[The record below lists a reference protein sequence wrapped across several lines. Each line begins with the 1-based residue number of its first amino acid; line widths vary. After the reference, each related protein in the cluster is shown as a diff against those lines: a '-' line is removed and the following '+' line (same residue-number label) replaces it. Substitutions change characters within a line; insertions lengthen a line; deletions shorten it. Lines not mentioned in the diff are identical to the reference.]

1 MGLRGLA
8 VGLLTALFLCTGT
21 QAYAQEDVLTCDFV
35 GTEPAWNT
43 PWTKATALGFQVRFD
58 GWQLGPGCFPEPSV
72 DDAFATY
79 LNAGAAAST
88 LSESIQDGEYVG
100 FSIEGIGEDLNLN
113 GNEISFS
120 VRRAEWFSPT
130 QVSLFSSVD
139 GFQAGQELF
148 TSTAVTQGFTEE
160 QLYTYTLPAF
170 GYDALSGPVE
180 FRLYYHGATYANH
193 FIELSSFR
201 IHNPNPVDRELVFMA
216 NLIGSE
222 PASHTPWT
230 PHFFLKAG
238 WIYYGLELG
247 AGATPEPLR
256 NNAFGFNVNSGQTET
271 DLAEAIANDHYLG
284 LTLESATG
292 RLDLGGHELRFGMK
306 RYEWT
311 SPRTYSVLTS
321 VDGFQTSEVLYTTPS
336 VANGDY
342 LENSFLYTFPLGGY
356 DQLSGPVEIRIYAH
370 QAQYALKAIDLTH
383 ISIFDASPTIER
395 DVFQAEFQGTEPAL
409 NTPWQS
415 TAFLDPNVQYS
426 GLTLG
431 GGVTPVPQHNDQFS
445 VQMNAGLLETSLADA
460 LNKNHYVSFSLE
472 ALNGDLDLG
481 GRELRFD
488 MKREDWNAPR
498 AFSLLSSIDGFQASK
513 ALLQS
518 APSLFGD
525 FFEHDFRYTFP
536 LIGYDDLNGP
546 VEFRIYYHH
555 ALFANKPVN
564 LTRLS
569 LLDAGDVAD
578 FQLTVGDGGTAWA
591 DPFGNTLPL
600 GKPVTLFAKPDL
612 GYQFAGWSGDVT
624 GLGNPRSV
632 TVNSNMNVVANFAPI
647 EFPEMRLGTNLE
659 AAVDWSKQW
668 IWVDQMR
675 VAREWMTRR
684 VGTTDWESFMQSEI
698 PLDADGWPTVVP
710 FTASDGFEHYVHT
723 MLPAFVAGTHTML
736 VDGTGKLEF
745 LGAVTRPSVLL
756 SGGTTTVTF
765 TVPVDN
771 AEPLFV
777 RILSSSAGDPVR
789 NIRVLMPGFESS
801 YQAEPF
807 HPDFLAGLAPFQVLR
822 FMDLGSTNHSPLRT
836 AADRRLPNWY
846 TQSGK
851 MGVAAEWIADL
862 SNKLQK
868 DAWICIPH
876 LADDLYVRE
885 IATVLRDRLDPN
897 LKLHVEYSNET
908 WNGLFTQTA
917 YVQDQGVLLG
927 LDADRWI
934 AGQKFVAKRSAEI
947 WHIFREEFVDD
958 TRLIN
963 VIASQSP
970 NATISEQRLSALS
983 EPDLNPHGVMAD
995 ALAIAPYFGKTFTL
1009 ADIPPLAAAYPTVD
1023 EMLDVMAVQDIERL
1037 QVEVRAQRA
1046 LADFHGLSLLSYEG
1060 GQHFVGMNGAEN
1072 DQVLVG
1078 LIEDAN
1084 RDPRMKS
1091 LYVEYLDALATE
1103 RMDDFNQFIYTG
1115 GWSKWGSW
1123 GALEYQNQPI
1133 QDAPK
1138 YAALVEWKQL
1148 RLTASEDTLSINGG
1162 NRISLTLD
1170 GGSLRAGRNYQIF
1183 ATTSGRFP
1191 GTILSN
1197 TQVLPLNSDA
1207 FSLTVRDTIN
1217 QGPFRDFAGT
1227 LDNSGTAI
1235 ATLQLGPINAGM
1247 LGETMHFAYLQMNPL
1262 GFPSNPVAILLVL

>member
-1 MGLRGLA
+1 MGFRNCLMGLLA
-8 VGLLTALFLCTGT
+8 AIFLWNSP
-21 QAYAQEDVLTCDFV
+21 QAYAQQDVLTCDFV

-43 PWTKATALGFQVRFD
+43 PWTQTTTLDFQVRFD
-58 GWQLGPGCFPEPSV
+58 GWVLGPGSFPEAGV
-72 DDAFATY
+72 HDAFATY
-79 LNAGAAAST
+79 LNAGATEST
-88 LSESIQDGEYVG
+88 LSEAINDGEYVG
-100 FSIEGIGEDLNLN
+100 FTMEGVGEDLNLN
-113 GNEISFS
+113 GNEITFS

-139 GFQAGQELF
+139 GFQVGQELF

-160 QLYTYTLPAF
+160 QAFTYSLPAF
-170 GYDALSGPVE
+170 GYEDLSGPVE

-193 FIELSSFR
+193 FIELTSFH
-201 IHNPNPVDRELVFMA
+201 IYNPNPADRELVYMA

-230 PHFFLKAG
+230 PHFFLKPG

-256 NNAFGFNVNSGQTET
+256 NNAFGFNVTSGQTET
-271 DLAEAIANDHYLG
+271 DLAEAIANDHYLS
-284 LTLESATG
+284 LTFESATG
-292 RLDLGGHELRFGMK
+292 RLNLNGHELRFGMK

-311 SPRTYSVLTS
+311 SPRAYSVLTS

-336 VANGDY
+336 LANGDY
-342 LENSFLYTFPLGGY
+342 VENSFLYSFPLAGY

-370 QAQYALKAIDLTH
+370 EAQYALKAIDLTH
-383 ISIFDASPTIER
+383 ISIFDASPTVER
-395 DVFQAEFQGTEPAL
+395 DVFQADFLGNEPAL
-409 NTPWQS
+409 NTPWQA

-431 GGVTPVPQHNDQFS
+431 GGVTPVPLHNDQFS
-445 VQMNAGLLETSLADA
+445 VQMNAGPVETSLADA
-460 LNKNHYVSFSLE
+460 LAKDHYVSFVLG

-498 AFSLLSSIDGFQASK
+498 AYSLLTSIDGFQESA

-518 APSLFGD
+518 APSLSGD

-536 LIGYDDLNGP
+536 LSGYDDISGP

-555 ALFANKPVN
+555 ALFANKPIS

-578 FQLTVGDGGTAWA
+578 FQLTAAEGGIAWA

-600 GKPVTLFAKPDL
+600 GKPVTLYAKPDM

-624 GLGNPRSV
+624 GLGNPRTV
-632 TVNSNMNVVANFAPI
+632 MVNSNMSVTANFRSI

-668 IWVDQMR
+668 IWVDQMK

-684 VGTTDWESFMQSEI
+684 VGTTDWESFMQDEI

-710 FTASDGFEHYVHT
+710 FTASDGFQHYVHT
-723 MLPAFVAGTHTML
+723 MLPAFVPGTHTML
-736 VDGTGKLEF
+736 VDGTGELEF
-745 LGAVTRPSVLL
+745 LGANTRPSVIL
-756 SGGTTTVTF
+756 SGGTTTVTIDVLAGN
-765 TVPVDN
+765 TE
-771 AEPLFV
+771 ALFV

-789 NIRVLMPGFESS
+789 NIRVLMPGFEST
-801 YQAEPF
+801 YQTDPL
-807 HPDFLAGLAPFQVLR
+807 HPQFVAGLDPFQALR
-822 FMDLGSTNHSPLRT
+822 FMDLSSTNHSPLQT

-846 TQSGK
+846 TQAGK
-851 MGVAAEWIADL
+851 MGIAAEWIADI
-862 SNKLQK
+862 SNQLQK

-876 LADDLYVRE
+876 QADDAYVRE
-885 IATVLRDRLDPN
+885 IAIILRDRLDPT

-917 YVQDQGVLLG
+917 YVQDQGMLLG
-927 LDADRWI
+927 LDTARWD
-934 AGQKFVAKRSAEI
+934 AGQKFVAMRSAQI
-947 WHIFREEFVDD
+947 WHIFEQEFADD
-958 TRLIN
+958 SRLIK
-963 VIASQSP
+963 VLATQSP
-970 NATISEQRLSALS
+970 NAVISEQRLTALS
-983 EPDLNPHGVMAD
+983 DYDLNPHGVMAD
-995 ALAIAPYFGKTFTL
+995 ALAIAPYFGRTFTL
-1009 ADIPPLAAAYPTVD
+1009 ADIPPLAPAYPTVD
-1023 EMLDVMAVQDIERL
+1023 DMLDVMAVQDIQRL
-1037 QVEVRAQRA
+1037 QGEVRAQRA
-1046 LADFHGLSLLSYEG
+1046 LADHHGLTLLCYEG

-1072 DQVLVG
+1072 DTALVS

-1091 LYVEYLDALATE
+1091 LYLDYLDTLATE
-1103 RMDDFNQFIYTG
+1103 RIDDFNQFIYTG

-1123 GALEYQNQPI
+1123 GALEYQDQPM

-1138 YAALVEWKQL
+1138 YAALVEWEQL
-1148 RLTASEDTLSINGG
+1148 RLTADRDTISINGG
-1162 NRISLTLD
+1162 TAVAFSLS
-1170 GGSLRAGRNYQIF
+1170 GGPLRAGRGYQVL
-1183 ATTSGRFP
+1183 ATSSGRFP
-1191 GTILSN
+1191 GTILPSA
-1197 TQVLPLNSDA
+1197 QILPLNTDD
-1207 FSLTVRDTIN
+1207 FSNTVRDMTN
-1217 QGPFRDFAGT
+1217 QGPFRDFMGT
-1227 LDNSGTAI
+1227 FDSSGKAI
-1235 ATLQLGPINAGM
+1235 ATLNLGPLNAGM
-1247 LGETMHFAYLQMNPL
+1247 LDQTMHFAFAEIGPW